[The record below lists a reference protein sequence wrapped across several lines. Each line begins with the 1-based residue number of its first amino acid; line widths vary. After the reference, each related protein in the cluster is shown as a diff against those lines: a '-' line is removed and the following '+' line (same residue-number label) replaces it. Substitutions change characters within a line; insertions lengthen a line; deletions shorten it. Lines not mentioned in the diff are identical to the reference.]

1 MKLSDNQGN
10 ISRQSSYAVVLA
22 LLYPKEWGHTF
33 SLKHPIQ
40 VVHSMHKFT
49 RVQITNKSSK
59 SDLPS
64 AVAGT
69 NPRPW
74 NSAPAPHLSYSPLPL
89 SPLHHLSSVIGQHTW
104 SHHLR
109 QMLLVHPDHFWSMW
123 RATMSIP
130 KSSKERENKLRIIP
144 RPKKSPVVTD
154 WLSIE
159 HSQVMSNIAVP
170 RTNWI
175 HWSPQYTSF
184 FNQFRTP
191 TCNQSAHA
199 TKMQVWSPDLS
210 REMQNSTNPSNRRG
224 QIMYCWT
231 KV

>member
-1 MKLSDNQGN
+1 M
-10 ISRQSSYAVVLA
+10 VVLA
-22 LLYPKEWGHTF
+22 LLYPKECRDTF
-33 SLKHPIQ
+33 FFQASRPSSTLHAQKLL
-40 VVHSMHKFT
+40 
-49 RVQITNKSSK
+49 RVQITNKSAIK
-59 SDLPS
+59 TDLPS
-64 AVAGT
+64 GLAWT
-69 NPRPW
+69 NPSPW

-130 KSSKERENKLRIIP
+130 KSSKEREKKLRIIP

-191 TCNQSAHA
+191 TCNQSARA

>member
-1 MKLSDNQGN
+1 MQIAIWKQLYIFSRSFIIMTIVFISVSYMKLSDNQGN

-22 LLYPKEWGHTF
+22 LFYPKEWCHTF

-40 VVHSMHKFT
+40 VVHSMSKFT

-59 SDLPS
+59 SNLPS

-69 NPRPW
+69 NPCPW

-89 SPLHHLSSVIGQHTW
+89 SPLHHRSSVIGQHTW

-109 QMLLVHPDHFWSMW
+109 QMLLVHPDHFWSMR
-123 RATMSIP
+123 RATVCIP
-130 KSSKERENKLRIIP
+130 KSSKEREKKLRIIP
-144 RPKKSPVVTD
+144 KTKKKPRSNR
-154 WLSIE
+154 LSIE

-175 HWSPQYTSF
+175 HWSPQYTGF
-184 FNQFRTP
+184 FNQFRTQ
-191 TCNQSAHA
+191 TCDQSARA
-199 TKMQVWSPDLS
+199 TKMDV
-210 REMQNSTNPSNRRG
+210 
-224 QIMYCWT
+224 
-231 KV
+231 